1 MSGSGQ
7 QHGSVYLA
15 HGARDVLRKL
25 DPAHRLASQLSG
37 VFSLAD
43 SPIWADSSTTDQC
56 RRLEAAMGGPHAL
69 AELTG
74 SRYVCLVML
83 SRSPPVLCPDVRRR
97 SAYERF
103 TSNQIAKVAET
114 QPQAWEKTEHVA
126 LVSSFMAS
134 LWLGQYAPID
144 YSDGAGMNLMDLFA
158 AEWSPE
164 ACKATAPDLAGRLP
178 RIVPSHAVVGNVS
191 QYFCNA
197 CVDDGA
203 GFRTSTR

>member
-1 MSGSGQ
+1 M
-7 QHGSVYLA
+7 
-15 HGARDVLRKL
+15 
-25 DPAHRLASQLSG
+25 
-37 VFSLAD
+37 
-43 SPIWADSSTTDQC
+43 
-56 RRLEAAMGGPHAL
+56 
-69 AELTG
+69 
-74 SRYVCLVML
+74 
-83 SRSPPVLCPDVRRR
+83 LCPDVRRR